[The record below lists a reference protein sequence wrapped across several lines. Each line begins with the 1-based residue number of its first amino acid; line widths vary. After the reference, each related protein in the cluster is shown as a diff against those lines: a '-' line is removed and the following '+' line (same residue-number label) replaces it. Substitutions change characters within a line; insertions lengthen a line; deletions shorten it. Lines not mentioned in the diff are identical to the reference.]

1 MNRIYWRDVKN
12 PRVILK
18 QRICLAITVFLLA
31 IIKLDGSVFATID
44 TSKTATLTM
53 QNQSTAIN
61 VVPTDWSQDKYVST
75 MRTLTVTT
83 TGGLSEYKV
92 YANIPSS
99 DTSGGTLLLVGGG
112 SSSPSISQ
120 INATPSTATTLGSDN
135 WGFGIP
141 SGTVGLPT
149 NNFSNS
155 YTAGTPSTSSTYA
168 KYDVGPSYTLIRS
181 VTNASSS
188 ESFSLYYGARL
199 GTDVL
204 THPGTYQTNVEYHVI
219 GNASDVPG
227 GEATISPISGPKGGG
242 TAVTITTSLQASFI
256 PPNVSVTIGGS
267 TCTSQSTSISTG
279 VLVITCNTA
288 AHHYGI
294 VDVVVSIPSLGL
306 TYTIP
311 NGYEY
316 IETGDVKITNISYVS
331 GVNVSGTPNP
341 SIDANTGDID
351 FDLTFM
357 GGLDNTS
364 TLQATYRL
372 TVTNSTD
379 DDYTFTAPA
388 SNLTLRISP
397 TEVRDITYSL
407 SGIAVGDTI
416 PANSSV
422 SFNII
427 LETDYVS
434 GEHSAEGGIDVE
446 PVNQKV
452 PSILGSINGS
462 NTGDLSGNNTLTSFQ
477 INVESTFEEQKS
489 FTIESLS
496 SDFEIVNSSGQ
507 PLGTQTIA
515 AETTGTYTF
524 YMKKA
529 SGAAF
534 ASETATAGIIISY
547 DSTYTNVG
555 EVNIKVD
562 KDPSYVD
569 AQAPVI
575 SGVSITRDNAV
586 DGRAVLSWTGTD
598 NVGVASYS
606 IYRCQNNTCTSV
618 ATGISGL
625 DSSYTLNNISDG
637 TYNFVVVGFDDE
649 GNTATQ
655 SQINSA
661 NTDPGPASG
670 TGNVSLSW
678 EYSITGNITNGSL
691 VNNSGDTVRA
701 GGTYRGTITPSSTD
715 YNAPSSKSDVT
726 VKVNGQTTTDFTYSS
741 GVVEISGVTGDI
753 EITATCPSGGCLIE
767 GTMIAVLDENGRRTT
782 KPIEDITYSD
792 MLVVWNHE
800 TGTIG
805 YVHPARIE
813 KASVSPSYQLTTFS
827 DGSTLGT
834 VSWHGIFDIDANEF
848 VSVDDFNKFGVGT
861 RVYKVINDQLT
872 PVTVTNIERIQ
883 RQVNIYY
890 ITSSTYY
897 NIISD
902 DFLTTNG
909 YVITSNFYGFEGN
922 VQWPSTRAEFIADPN
937 NLYTYADFAD
947 IGIPLRM
954 FNDLRLGEAAY
965 LQRYGIT
972 LQMFKNYL
980 VANRVIEDMVPY
992 DDE

>member
-1 MNRIYWRDVKN
+1 M
-12 PRVILK
+12 
-18 QRICLAITVFLLA
+18 TMFLLA
-31 IIKLDGSVFATID
+31 LLKLNGSVFATID
-44 TSKTATLTM
+44 PSNYTATLTM
-53 QNQSTAIN
+53 QNQSTAIEIT
-61 VVPTDWSQDKYVST
+61 PTDWSQDMYVST
-75 MRTLTVTT
+75 MRTLNVSST
-83 TGGLSEYKV
+83 GLSEYKI

-99 DTSGGTLLLVGGG
+99 DTSGGSLLLVGGT

-120 INATPSTATTLGSDN
+120 VNALPSNATTLSTDN

-141 SGTVGLPT
+141 SSTTGLPT
-149 NNFSNS
+149 NNFSS
-155 YTAGTPSTSSTYA
+155 TYTAGTPSTSSTYA
-168 KYDVGPSYTLIRS
+168 KYNVGPDYTLIRS
-181 VTNASSS
+181 VTNASGNDSLN
-188 ESFSLYYGARL
+188 LYYGMRL

-204 THPGTYQTNVEYHVI
+204 THIGTYQNNVEYHLV
-219 GNASDVPG
+219 GNASNVPG
-227 GEATISPISGPKGGG
+227 GEATISPASGPKGGG
-242 TAVTITTSLQASFI
+242 TTVTITTSLMADFV
-256 PPNVSVTIGGS
+256 PPDVSVTIGGNA
-267 TCTSQSTSISTG
+267 CTSPTTSVSTG
-279 VLVITCNTA
+279 VLVITCTTA
-288 AHHYGI
+288 AHYPELT
-294 VDVVVSIPSLGL
+294 DVIINVASLGL
-306 TYTIP
+306 TYTI
-311 NGYEY
+311 NDGFEY

-341 SIDANTGDID
+341 SIDANTGEID
-351 FDLTFM
+351 FDLTFL
-357 GGLDNTS
+357 GGLDNTD

-379 DDYTFTAPA
+379 DDYTFTAPS

-416 PANSSV
+416 PANSAV

-434 GEHSAEGGIDVE
+434 GEHNAEGGIEVD
-446 PVNQKV
+446 PVTQRD
-452 PSILGSINGS
+452 PSLIGAISGS
-462 NTGDLSGNNTLTSFQ
+462 NNGDLSGNNTLTSFQ
-477 INVESTFEEQKS
+477 VSVESTFDEAKA
-489 FTIESLS
+489 FTIDTLS
-496 SDFEIVNSSGQ
+496 SDFEIVNNSGQ
-507 PLGTQTIA
+507 PLGAQTIA
-515 AETTGTYTF
+515 ANTTGTYTF

-534 ASETATAGIIISY
+534 ASETTTAGITISY

-562 KDPSYVD
+562 RDPSYVD
-569 AQAPVI
+569 SQAPTI
-575 SGVSITRDNAV
+575 SGVTVTRDNAV
-586 DGRAVLSWTGTD
+586 DGRAVISWTGSD

-625 DSSYTLNNISDG
+625 VNSYTLNNIADG

-655 SQINSA
+655 NQINDA

-670 TGNVSLSW
+670 TGNISLSW
-678 EYSITGNITNGSL
+678 AYTITGNITNGSL
-691 VNNSGDTVRA
+691 VNNSGNTVRA
-701 GGTYRGTITPSSTD
+701 GGTYRGTITPNSD
-715 YNAPSSKSDVT
+715 YTTPSSKNDVT
-726 VKVNGQTTTDFTYSS
+726 VRVNGQTTTNFTYSG
-741 GVVEISGVTGDI
+741 GVVEISGVTGNI
-753 EITATCPSGGCLIE
+753 QITATCPSSGCLIE

-782 KPIEDITYSD
+782 KPIEDITYGD
-792 MLVVWNHE
+792 LLVVWNHE
-800 TGTIG
+800 TGTVG

-813 KASVSPSYQLTTFS
+813 KSSVSSSYQLTTFS

-834 VSWHGIFDIDANEF
+834 VSWHGIFDVDANEF
-848 VSVDDFNKFGVGT
+848 VSIDDFDKFGVGT
-861 RVYKVINDQLT
+861 RVYKVVNDQLT
-872 PVTVTNIERIQ
+872 PVTVTNIERINQ
-883 RQVNIYY
+883 QVNIYY
-890 ITSSTYY
+890 ITSSIYY

-909 YVITSNFYGFEGN
+909 YVITSNFYGFEGD
-922 VQWPSTRAEFIADPN
+922 VQWPATRAEFISDPN

-965 LQRYGIT
+965 LQRCGIT
-972 LQMFKNYL
+972 LQMFKDYL
-980 VANRVIEDMVPY
+980 VSNRVIEDMVPY

>member
-1 MNRIYWRDVKN
+1 MET
-12 PRVILK
+12 RVVLK
-18 QRICLAITVFLLA
+18 QMIFAITTLLLMLLM
-31 IIKLDGSVFATID
+31 KLDGSVFATID
-44 TSKTATLTM
+44 PSNRTATLTI
-53 QNQSTAIN
+53 QDQPGIDIT
-61 VVPTDWSQDKYVST
+61 PTDWSQDIYAST
-75 MRTLTVTT
+75 MRTLTVSSS
-83 TGGLSEYKV
+83 GLSEYNI

-99 DTSGGTLLLVGGG
+99 DTSGGSLLLVGGT
-112 SSSPSISQ
+112 SSDPSISQ
-120 INATPSTATTLGSDN
+120 INATPSSATTLSSDT

-155 YTAGTPSTSSTYA
+155 YTAGTPSASSTYA
-168 KYDVGPSYTLIRS
+168 KYNVGPDYTLIRS
-181 VTNASSS
+181 VTNASGSD
-188 ESFSLYYGARL
+188 SFNLYYGVRL
-199 GTDVL
+199 GADVL

-219 GNASDVPG
+219 GNASNVAG

-242 TAVTITTSLQASFI
+242 TVVTITTSLMSDFV
-256 PPNVSVTIGGS
+256 PPNISVTIGGS
-267 TCTSQSTSISTG
+267 ACTSPSASISTG
-279 VLVITCNTA
+279 VLVITCTTA
-288 AHHYGI
+288 AHYHGQT
-294 VDVVVSIPSLGL
+294 DVVVNVASLGL
-306 TYTIP
+306 TYTIT
-311 NGYEY
+311 NGFEY

-341 SIDANTGDID
+341 SVNLSTGEIN
-351 FDLTFM
+351 FDLTFV
-357 GGLDNTS
+357 GGLDNTD

-416 PANSSV
+416 PANSAV

-427 LETDYVS
+427 LETEYVS
-434 GEHSAEGGIDVE
+434 GEHSAEGGIEVD
-446 PVNQKV
+446 PVNQRV

-462 NTGDLSGNNTLTSFQ
+462 NAGDLSGNNTLTSFQ
-477 INVESTFEEQKS
+477 INVESTFEESKN
-489 FTIESLS
+489 FTIDSLS

-547 DSTYTNVG
+547 DNTYTNVG

-569 AQAPVI
+569 NQAPVI
-575 SGVSITRDNAV
+575 SGVTVTRDSAV
-586 DGRAVLSWTGTD
+586 DGRATISWTGID

-606 IYRCQNNTCTSV
+606 IYRCQSTCTSV

-625 DSSYTLNNISDG
+625 DNSYTLNNISDG
-637 TYNFVVVGFDDE
+637 TYHFVVVGFDDE
-649 GNTATQ
+649 GNTASQ
-655 SQINSA
+655 SQINDA
-661 NTDPGPASG
+661 NTDPGAASSSG
-670 TGNVSLSW
+670 DVALSW
-678 EYSITGNITNGSL
+678 SYSITGNITNGSL
-691 VNNSGDTVRA
+691 TNNSGNTVRA
-701 GGTYRGTITPSSTD
+701 GGTYRGTISPNSNYD
-715 YNAPSSKSDVT
+715 APTSKSDVT
-726 VKVNGQTTTDFTYSS
+726 VKVNGQTTTDFTYSN
-741 GVVEISGVTGDI
+741 GVVEISGVTGNI
-753 EITATCPSGGCLIE
+753 EITATCPSSGCLIE

-813 KASVSPSYQLTTFS
+813 KVSVMPNYQLTTFS

-834 VSWHGIFDIDANEF
+834 TSWHGIFDVDANEF
-848 VSVDDFNKFGVGT
+848 VSIDDFDKFGVGT
-861 RVYKVINDQLT
+861 RVYKVIDDQLT
-872 PVTVTNIERIQ
+872 PVTVTNIETIEEE
-883 RQVNIYY
+883 VNVYY
-890 ITSSTYY
+890 VTSSTYY
-897 NIISD
+897 NIISE
-902 DFLTTNG
+902 DFITTNG

-922 VQWPSTRAEFIADPN
+922 LQWPATRAEFISNPN
-937 NLYTYADFAD
+937 NLYTYMDFAD

-972 LQMFKNYL
+972 LQMFKDYL
-980 VANRVIEDMVPY
+980 VSNRVVEDMVPY

>member
-1 MNRIYWRDVKN
+1 M
-12 PRVILK
+12 
-18 QRICLAITVFLLA
+18 AVFLLA
-31 IIKLDGSVFATID
+31 LLRLDGSVFATINP
-44 TSKTATLTM
+44 SNYTLNVSLQN
-53 QNQSTAIN
+53 QNQSIEYT
-61 VVPTDWSQDKYVST
+61 PLTWDSDKYVGA
-75 MRTLTVTT
+75 MRTMTVSTNSPSGYRVYVDVPT
-83 TGGLSEYKV
+83 SE
-92 YANIPSS
+92 ASAGS
-99 DTSGGTLLLVGGG
+99 LLLVGGS
-112 SSSPSISQ
+112 SSSPSIAP
-120 INATPSTATTLGSDN
+120 INTTPSTANTLSSDT

-141 SGTVGLPT
+141 SGTSYLPT
-149 NNFSNS
+149 NNFSNAYS
-155 YTAGTPSTSSTYA
+155 ADSPAVNGNYAGVKVSPNS
-168 KYDVGPSYTLIRS
+168 TLIRN
-181 VTNASSS
+181 VTGTVSGND
-188 ESFSLYYGARL
+188 SFNIYYGMRL

-204 THPGTYQTNVEYHVI
+204 TNPGTYRTNISYHVTSE
-219 GNASDVPG
+219 ASDVVG
-227 GEATISPISGPKGGG
+227 GEATITPTSGVKAGGE
-242 TAVTITTSLQASFI
+242 TVTITTSLMIDYVPSG
-256 PPNVSVTIGGS
+256 VSVTIGGN
-267 TCTSQSTSISTG
+267 TCTSPSSSVSTG
-279 VLVITCNTA
+279 VLVVTCTTA
-288 AHHYGI
+288 AHFPEPT
-294 VDVVVSIPSLGL
+294 DVVVNISSLGI
-306 TYTIP
+306 TYTI
-311 NGYEY
+311 NDGYEY
-316 IETGDVKITNISYVS
+316 IETGDVKITGISYVS
-331 GVNVSGTPNP
+331 GINVSGTPNP
-341 SIDANTGDID
+341 SIDSTTGEIN
-351 FDLTFM
+351 FDLTFL
-357 GGLDNTS
+357 GGLDNTD

-379 DDYTFTAPA
+379 DDYTFTAPS

-397 TEVRDITYSL
+397 TEVRDITYTL

-434 GEHSAEGGIDVE
+434 GEHSAEGGIEVD
-446 PVNQKV
+446 PVTQRD
-452 PSILGSINGS
+452 PSLVGAISGS
-462 NTGDLSGNNTLTSFQ
+462 NSGDLSGNNTLTSFQ
-477 INVESTFEEQKS
+477 ISVESTFEETKT
-489 FTIESLS
+489 FTINTLS

-507 PLGTQTIA
+507 PLGAQTIA

-534 ASETATAGIIISY
+534 ASETTTAGITISY

-562 KDPSYVD
+562 RDPSYVD
-569 AQAPVI
+569 SQAPTI

-586 DGRAVLSWTGTD
+586 DGRVVISWTGVD

-606 IYRCQNNTCTSV
+606 IYRCQSTCTSV

-625 DSSYTLNNISDG
+625 DNSYTLNNTPDG

-655 SQINSA
+655 NQINGA

-678 EYSITGNITNGSL
+678 AYTITGNITNGSL
-691 VNNSGDTVRA
+691 VNNSGNTVRA
-701 GGTYRGTITPSSTD
+701 GGTYRGTITPSSSD
-715 YNAPSSKSDVT
+715 YTTPSSKNDVT
-726 VKVNGQTTTDFTYSS
+726 VRVNGQQTTNFTYSN
-741 GVVEISGVTGDI
+741 GVVEISGVTGNI
-753 EITATCPSGGCLIE
+753 QITATCPSTGCLIE

-800 TGTIG
+800 TGTVG

-813 KASVSPSYQLTTFS
+813 KSSVSPSYQLTTFS

-834 VSWHGIFDIDANEF
+834 VSWHGIFDVDANEF
-848 VSVDDFNKFGVGT
+848 VSVDDFSKFGIGT
-861 RVYKVINDQLT
+861 RVYKVVDDQLT
-872 PVTVTNIERIQ
+872 PVTVTNIERVEQ
-883 RQVNIYY
+883 QVNIYY

-922 VQWPSTRAEFIADPN
+922 VQWPAARAEFISNPD
-937 NLYTYADFAD
+937 NLYTYEDFAD

-972 LQMFKNYL
+972 LQMFKDYL
-980 VANRVIEDMVPY
+980 VSNRVIEDMVPY

>member
-1 MNRIYWRDVKN
+1 MKQIIFATAALLL
-12 PRVILK
+12 IL
-18 QRICLAITVFLLA
+18 LL
-31 IIKLDGSVFATID
+31 KLDGSVFATID
-44 TSKTATLTM
+44 PSKTATLSM
-53 QNQSTAIN
+53 QNQSAAIN
-61 VVPTDWSQDKYVST
+61 VVPTDWSQDMYVST
-75 MRTLTVTT
+75 MRTLTVAT

-120 INATPSTATTLGSDN
+120 INATPSTATTLSSDN

-141 SGTVGLPT
+141 SSTTGLPT

-168 KYDVGPSYTLIRS
+168 KYDVGPSYTLIRT
-181 VTNASSS
+181 VTNSSGND
-188 ESFSLYYGARL
+188 SFNIYYGARL
-199 GTDVL
+199 GADVL

-227 GEATISPISGPKGGG
+227 GEATISPTSGPKAGG
-242 TAVTITTSLQASFI
+242 TTVTITTSLQASFI

-294 VDVVVSIPSLGL
+294 VDVVVNVPSLGL

-316 IETGDVKITNISYVS
+316 IETGDVRITNISYVS
-331 GVNVSGTPNP
+331 GINVNGTPNP
-341 SIDANTGDID
+341 SINQSTGEIN
-351 FDLTFM
+351 FDLTFL

-434 GEHSAEGGIDVE
+434 GEHSAEGGIEVE

-547 DSTYTNVG
+547 DNTYTNVG

-562 KDPSYVD
+562 KDPTYVD
-569 AQAPVI
+569 TQAPVI
-575 SGVSITRDNAV
+575 SGVSITRNNAV
-586 DGRAVLSWTGTD
+586 DGQATISWTGTD

-606 IYRCQNNTCTSV
+606 IYRCQNNTCTRV

-625 DSSYTLNNISDG
+625 DNSYTLNNISDG

-649 GNTATQ
+649 GNTASQ
-655 SQINSA
+655 SQINGA

-678 EYSITGNITNGSL
+678 AYTIAGNITNGSL
-691 VNNSGDTVRA
+691 TNNSGNTVRA
-701 GGTYRGTITPSSTD
+701 GGTYRGTISPNNNYD
-715 YNAPSSKSDVT
+715 APTSKSDVT
-726 VKVNGQTTTDFTYSS
+726 VKVNGQTTTNFTYSG
-741 GVVEISGVTGDI
+741 GVVEISGVTGNI
-753 EITATCPSGGCLIE
+753 EITATCPSSGCLIE

-792 MLVVWNHE
+792 WLVVWNHE
-800 TGTIG
+800 TGTVG

-813 KASVSPSYQLTTFS
+813 KSSVMPNYQLTTFS

-834 VSWHGIFDIDANEF
+834 TSWHGIFDVDANEF
-848 VSVDDFNKFGVGT
+848 VSVDDSSRFGVGT
-861 RVYKVINDQLT
+861 RVYKVIDDQLT
-872 PVTVTNIERIQ
+872 PVTVTNIETINQ
-883 RQVNIYY
+883 EVNVYY
-890 ITSSTYY
+890 VTSSTYY

-902 DFLTTNG
+902 EFLTTNG
-909 YVITSNFYGFEGN
+909 YVITSNFYGFAEN
-922 VQWPSTRAEFIADPN
+922 VTWPSNRAEFISDPN

-947 IGIPLRM
+947 IGIPLRL

-972 LQMFKNYL
+972 LQMFKDYL
-980 VANRVIEDMVPY
+980 VSNRVVEDMVPY